1 MQCPGSR
8 TLDKVKTK
16 EVLCSS
22 CGRETCD
29 ELRKHGSEFYVRADY
44 INHLTGWVGGWVGG
58 PVSTDSVY
66 NRVLLVPQLVQYK
79 GLGVVGKIP
88 RDGSRLG

>member
-1 MQCPGSR
+1 M
-8 TLDKVKTK
+8 
-16 EVLCSS
+16 
-22 CGRETCD
+22 
-29 ELRKHGSEFYVRADY
+29 
-44 INHLTGWVGGWVGG
+44 GGWVGG

>member
-1 MQCPGSR
+1 M
-8 TLDKVKTK
+8 DKVKTK

-44 INHLTGWVGGWVGG
+44 INRLTGWVGR

-79 GLGVVGKIP
+79 GVGVVGKVP